1 MQIEEKYICFLI
13 KDYELLEKYNEIWEQ
28 RLKIVSKKD
37 LIVNTNFHNNKI
49 PKEGSIFICWSVI
62 LIVSVF
68 TTEKNNYLLEFL
80 EECTYIIEKI
90 VMKKISM
97 KKNKYRMCLAFR
109 FKTFQVIVSDSWN
122 SHIIF

>member
-80 EECTYIIEKI
+80 EECTYIIKE
-90 VMKKISM
+90 KKIPAYLTDKIS
-97 KKNKYRMCLAFR
+97 FD
-109 FKTFQVIVSDSWN
+109 SDREDCDEEN
-122 SHIIF
+122 SHEEK

>member
-80 EECTYIIEKI
+80 EECTYIIKE
-90 VMKKISM
+90 KKI
-97 KKNKYRMCLAFR
+97 LAYLTDKISFD
-109 FKTFQVIVSDSWN
+109 SDREDCDEEN
-122 SHIIF
+122 FHEEK